1 MLLGYRYTTVIALEM
16 LYLLGY
22 RHTTVITLEM
32 LYLLGYRHI
41 TIITLEMLYL
51 LGYRHTT
58 VITLEMLYLL
68 LGYRHTTVLTM
79 LYLLNYRHTTGGTPT
94 AARLVT
100 HQLGDVELQRR
111 VIAGLD
117 VPQMHG
123 EVDVGPHV
131 VLVTHVPVK
140 TLHTQKSAKVTATAG
155 GSTMRGRLVKR
166 KANTWT
172 LWTSCGHRTFKRK
185 VNA

>member
-1 MLLGYRYTTVIALEM
+1 
-16 LYLLGY
+16 
-22 RHTTVITLEM
+22 
-32 LYLLGYRHI
+32 
-41 TIITLEMLYL
+41 
-51 LGYRHTT
+51 
-58 VITLEMLYLL
+58 MLYLL

-111 VIAGLD
+111 VVAGLD

-155 GSTMRGRLVKR
+155 GSRMRGRLVKR

-172 LWTSCGHRTFKRK
+172 LWTSCGYRTFKRK

>member
-1 MLLGYRYTTVIALEM
+1 M
-16 LYLLGY
+16 LYL
-22 RHTTVITLEM
+22 
-32 LYLLGYRHI
+32 
-41 TIITLEMLYL
+41 L

-68 LGYRHTTVLTM
+68 LGYRHTTVITLEM
-79 LYLLNYRHTTGGTPT
+79 LYLLGYRHTTVITPEMLYLLLGYRHTTVLTLQMLYFLNYRHTTGGTPT

-111 VIAGLD
+111 VVAGLD

-140 TLHTQKSAKVTATAG
+140 TLHTQTSAKVTATAG
-155 GSTMRGRLVKR
+155 GSRMRGRLVKR
-166 KANTWT
+166 KANTRT

-185 VNA
+185 INA